1 MLNGQNLSWT
11 NVRTGV
17 PQGSFLGLLL
27 FLICVNNSSENLNS
41 NAQLF
46 ADESLFSVFH
56 DVNTAAEELN
66 DGFKSS

>member
-27 FLICVNNSSENLNS
+27 FLICINNSSENLNS

-46 ADESLFSVFH
+46 ADESFSVFH
-56 DVNTAAEELN
+56 DVNTAAEELS
-66 DGFKSS
+66 DDFKSS

>member
-17 PQGSFLGLLL
+17 PQGSFLGLL
-27 FLICVNNSSENLNS
+27 FLICINNSSENLNS
-41 NAQLF
+41 NVQLF

-56 DVNTAAEELN
+56 DVNTAAEELS
-66 DGFKSS
+66 DDFKSS